1 MTRDSGGVG
10 AASVLQEEV
19 VSALQDFLGTGDAI
33 VEILLVGLVCVNAE
47 DHIPPADEFELGR
60 TVVEACDLKYITYP
74 VPVKTW
80 AKTAKLRVLDFAL
93 LFKNVHRK

>member
-1 MTRDSGGVG
+1 
-10 AASVLQEEV
+10 
-19 VSALQDFLGTGDAI
+19 

-80 AKTAKLRVLDFAL
+80 AKKKTKLRVLDFAL
-93 LFKNVHRK
+93 LFKEVHRK